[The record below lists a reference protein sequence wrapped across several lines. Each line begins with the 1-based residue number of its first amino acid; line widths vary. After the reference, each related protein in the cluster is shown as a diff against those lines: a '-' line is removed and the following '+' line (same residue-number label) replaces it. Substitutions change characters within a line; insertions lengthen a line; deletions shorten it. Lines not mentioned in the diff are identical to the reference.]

1 MGLVRGEVR
10 GTPLEE
16 VVGMPK
22 VLELGLL
29 KLQKV
34 LAQ

>member
-10 GTPLEE
+10 ATPLTE

-22 VLELGLL
+22 MLDLGLL